1 MPKNKFAIL
10 LIAFAVFLSNAC
22 RDNSADLKPIDVP
35 NNQTTNQTAPTETK
49 TYDTKVKFKT
59 PDDKD
64 VLEIKSDGGNIKL
77 EFGGKVIRSE
87 LKGDKRKYF
96 YEAGSQIAEV
106 KAKDAD
112 GFKVRTT
119 DGKLL
124 WKIKIADDKIKI
136 SDNEENQNPFEIKK
150 KDDGAKVEFNGTKLG
165 EVKFYKDREK
175 IKVKDAN
182 DQKLFDSNTDKYSVA
197 YGVLLIDKI
206 PEELRFIII
215 GELLNRN
222 L

>member
-1 MPKNKFAIL
+1 MVC
-10 LIAFAVFLSNAC
+10 AVIFSNAC
-22 RDNSADLKPIDVP
+22 RDNSSDLKPIDMP
-35 NNQTTNQTAPTETK
+35 NNQTANSTAPSETK
-49 TYDTKVKFKT
+49 TYETKVKIKT
-59 PDDKD
+59 PDEKD
-64 VLEIKSDGGNIKL
+64 VLEVKVDGGNIKL
-77 EFGGKVIRSE
+77 EYGGKVVRSE

-106 KAKDAD
+106 KTKDAD

-136 SDNEENQNPFEIKK
+136 SDNEENQNPFEIKM
-150 KDDGAKVEFNGTKLG
+150 KDDGAKVEFNETKLG
-165 EVKFYKDREK
+165 EVKFYKDRQK
-175 IKVKDAN
+175 VKVKDAN
-182 DQKLFDSNTDKYSVA
+182 DKELFDSNTDKYSVA
-197 YGVLLIDKI
+197 YGVLLLDKI

-215 GELLNRN
+215 GELVSRN